1 MTVIEEWI
9 LGESESSILYGR
21 RIQDRPFWIW
31 GSHHETRRPS
41 WGAENLEG
49 SILRLFP
56 CIKKQRN
63 VFPEKE
69 LLNSRRAWW
78 GLSRFPK
85 LPWKIWVG
93 ERSKNTLWKISQ
105 FFTGIKYASACSGH
119 TEMKVDSKCQFHY
132 QIGSVDDNPL
142 FIYACPF
149 HPKRHGKSLIHKNS
163 RCKWGME
170 KKRTVSILLAK
181 FNAYCPCV

>member
-1 MTVIEEWI
+1 
-9 LGESESSILYGR
+9 LYR
-21 RIQDRPFWIW
+21 RRDQDGPFWIW

-41 WGAENLEG
+41 WGAENTEW

-56 CIKKQRN
+56 CVKKQRN

-93 ERSKNTLWKISQ
+93 ERPKNTLGKISQ
-105 FFTGIKYASACSGH
+105 FFTRIKYASACSGY

-132 QIGSVDDNPL
+132 QQNKNWLSGWQSIVHLCMPISSKKIWGV
-142 FIYACPF
+142 FV
-149 HPKRHGKSLIHKNS
+149 HKNS